1 MKLEYVDTLVLAHP
15 YVKGFDRTSYCL
27 DEVEQRAVSIGEVPP
42 AVAARTEAD
51 LVEGQGGT
59 VWTTTFYIGLMIER
73 KPRAYSALSLLAL
86 RAGQRGLAGL
96 LTASLG
102 LPTAG
107 ANGPRKLDIS
117 YPTNEFTKLVKM
129 WDKYEPE
136 TMGVIVR
143 YIKRYVVV
151 ALPSALRL
159 GRYCAAPLLDLTLP
173 LFSTALRCLP
183 TYMKARSQKR
193 PRLLASSVPRPRCE
207 SSPFRPRRAAS
218 PLSKRRVDSFSS
230 LAHRQTV
237 R

>member
-73 KPRAYSALSLLAL
+73 KPRTWLLLFLGA
-86 RAGQRGLAGL
+86 RCRQPGL
-96 LTASLG
+96 LIASILG
-102 LPTAG
+102 RAAG

-143 YIKRYVVV
+143 YIKR
-151 ALPSALRL
+151 
-159 GRYCAAPLLDLTLP
+159 
-173 LFSTALRCLP
+173 
-183 TYMKARSQKR
+183 
-193 PRLLASSVPRPRCE
+193 
-207 SSPFRPRRAAS
+207 
-218 PLSKRRVDSFSS
+218 
-230 LAHRQTV
+230 
-237 R
+237 